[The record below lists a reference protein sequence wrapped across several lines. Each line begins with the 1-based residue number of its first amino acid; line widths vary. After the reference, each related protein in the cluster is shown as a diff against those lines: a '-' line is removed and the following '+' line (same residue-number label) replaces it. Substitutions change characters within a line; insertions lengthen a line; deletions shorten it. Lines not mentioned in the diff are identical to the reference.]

1 MVSDLIDEVI
11 GYLRDESDEARV
23 LLETSRDGY
32 FTNDNL
38 LQQVEKAVDIYERSI
53 LMLEGYLF
61 LIMPL
66 HTVKWPMML

>member
-1 MVSDLIDEVI
+1 MVSDFIDEVI
-11 GYLRDESDEARV
+11 GFFRDESDEV
-23 LLETSRDGY
+23 EMGISPMTICYSRWKKLSTY
-32 FTNDNL
+32 L
-38 LQQVEKAVDIYERSI
+38 RESI